1 MKNKLIFL
9 LIFSMHHFFAFAQ
22 QTLENK
28 LENSDNYVTFYKEM
42 RFLLFLYLNK
52 NNNLTKEKMR
62 DMEKRNP
69 SIKENT
75 DSLKQKNVDIQKGII
90 NEDDAKM
97 LMKIGDKL
105 QDFRTMNVTTR
116 EKSMDSVENNLDNDA
131 KKDIL
136 ERKELKIDEFAYNQA
151 VKNAKIYL
159 YKVFDEFPMLLE
171 RNSQIEPMIQN
182 VNKRLDK
189 KYLLETKSKC
199 MEQTLEF
206 SDLGIY
212 SFIRIESYMYK
223 STNKSEGSK
232 RRVAKMS
239 PLSSHTSFLTSLY
252 RYKKCSQ

>member
-1 MKNKLIFL
+1 
-9 LIFSMHHFFAFAQ
+9 MHHFFAFTQ

-42 RFLLFLYLNK
+42 RFLLFLYLEK
-52 NNNLTKEKMR
+52 NNNLTKEKIK
-62 DMEKRNP
+62 DMEKINP
-69 SIKENT
+69 NIKENT
-75 DSLKQKNVDIQKGII
+75 DSLKQKNADIQKGII

-97 LMKIGDKL
+97 LMKFGNKL
-105 QDFRTMNVTTR
+105 QDFRTMSIATR
-116 EKSMDSVENNLDNDA
+116 KKFMDSVENNLDNES

-136 ERKELKIDEFAYNQA
+136 ERKELKIDEFSYNQA
-151 VKNAKIYL
+151 VKNAKTYL

-182 VNKRLDK
+182 INKRLDK

-212 SFIRIESYMYK
+212 SFIRMESYVYK
-223 STNKSEGSK
+223 SRNKNENSK
-232 RRVAKMS
+232 RRVSKIS
-239 PLSSHTSFLTSLY
+239 PLSSHNSFLTSLY
-252 RYKKCSQ
+252 RYKKCNE